1 MLDEYFKMT
10 TDVVV
15 EHQDSGRAVC
25 SNVTRQNDF
34 NVRYNR
40 VYKADPYPCQNI
52 LNAEGTGGSS
62 RPGDIADSHF

>member
-1 MLDEYFKMT
+1 MA

-15 EHQDSGRAVC
+15 EHQDSGTWK
-25 SNVTRQNDF
+25 NGF

-40 VYKADPYPCQNI
+40 VYKADPYPCRNI